1 MTEQQ
6 PMKTIGVE
14 TDEMGRRIA
23 NRDLIEKAL
32 RQGTR
37 AALIR
42 HKREG
47 VPVVVSRDGKM
58 VKLPAEQIVIPPAE
72 D

>member
-1 MTEQQ
+1 
-6 PMKTIGVE
+6 MKTIDVE

-23 NRDLIEKAL
+23 DRDLIEKAL

>member
-6 PMKTIGVE
+6 PMKTIDVE
-14 TDEMGRRIA
+14 TDEMGQRIA
-23 NRDLIEKAL
+23 DRDLIEKAV

-42 HKREG
+42 HKRKG

-58 VKLPAEQIVIPPAE
+58 VKLPAEQIVIPPVE
-72 D
+72 V